1 MASLNQFDPTDDY
14 RKAIALQ
21 LLRQGVDTSP
31 VGHWSQGAARMAQA
45 LVGSMW
51 ANQLQNEQSQAMNWN
66 PLASQG
72 ASQASPVSA
81 PPMGNK
87 VAEALSTPPPYGGN
101 MVPTDAGGSVPL
113 PPSNPLGASSP
124 QMREKFP
131 QLRAELADRG
141 VYINAPVAGSIG
153 NVRTPDQQSALY
165 ARGRTAPGPV
175 VTGTL
180 NSNHLTGNALDVVPL
195 NTDAGTVGKMVTAL
209 TQSDPR
215 FASMRS
221 GATF

>member
-1 MASLNQFDPTDDY
+1 MATLNQLDDTDY
-14 RKAIALQ
+14 RKLIALQ
-21 LLRQGVDTSP
+21 LLKQGMDISP
-31 VGHWSQGAARMAQA
+31 VQHWTQGAARMAQA
-45 LVGSMW
+45 LTGTLL
-51 ANQLQNEQSQAMNWN
+51 ANRLQGEQQQALNWN
-66 PLASQG
+66 PLASPS
-72 ASQASPVSA
+72 APQASPISA

-131 QLRAELADRG
+131 QLRAELANRG
-141 VYINAPVAGSIG
+141 VYINAPEAGSIG

-165 ARGRTAPGPV
+165 AQGRTAPGPV

-180 NSNHLTGNALDVVPL
+180 NSNHLTGNALDVVPQEG
-195 NTDAGTVGKMVTAL
+195 TSPDAIGKMVTAL
-209 TQSDPR
+209 TQ
-215 FASMRS
+215 
-221 GATF
+221 